1 MWDLNGWTVG
11 KTALRSFFFRLLS
24 PSIKNLQYFSVFL
37 WTLPNIC
44 GIVFVWIYTKKRSA
58 LPITKLTGANGKNP
72 RTDEMQNSNAK
83 FIQDPERGKI
93 FSQAVCFLKRFT
105 LPKKG
110 EITLWFC
117 PLGIGY
123 CYLNGKKVSEDLFL
137 SPVADYRK
145 TLWLTK
151 IDLTPFANEGENEL
165 FFEVGNGFFNEGIE
179 TVWKHHE
186 AKWRDY
192 PTLWASICLDGK
204 EILATDDGWLSSLS
218 RATYFNEIRSG
229 EYFDARFLDV
239 YDWKN
244 AKISPNPPTGTFRH
258 CNCEPIR
265 EIERIPPI
273 SAVKS
278 QKGYIYDFGKNF
290 SGYAEIEAV
299 IPRGEEIILSFS
311 EDISVTGE
319 LALNGLD
326 VYQKAPFQIDKVIGN
341 GEKIIWKPKFTY
353 HGFRYVEVVSS
364 LKLADFTI
372 TGIFT
377 SQAISRLSTFECS
390 DDTLNKIFEA
400 GIRSTKSNLF
410 YSLTDCPTRE
420 KLGWTN
426 DAQATLE
433 QFLFNFDGKKL
444 LSKWLVDIC
453 DTISAEGD
461 LAGVAPSPDWGYG
474 YGPVCNGIVF
484 TLPYLLYKYYGDL
497 APIRHTLPYM
507 KRYFSYLSDNL
518 GKSIL
523 GDWTGATNLPTPI
536 DFVEKFYLYI
546 FSAIFNAVGEDYSS
560 QLNKAKKD
568 LEGYLEDG
576 KCNIDEESAISALI
590 VLGLGDGKKLA
601 KQLVEKI
608 EKVGKKFNC
617 GMFGAQFLYKALSK
631 IGRSDLAYE
640 IITSPTPPSFKVW
653 MDGGA
658 TTLWE
663 SFDQSAWT
671 LSKNHHMFS
680 NVLYFFTEGICGL
693 KRINE
698 NQFDLA
704 PQYIE
709 ALSYAKCSKTTKN
722 GELFV
727 SWERDGEKIKLTA
740 IAKGDAVINYSG
752 EKIEN
757 TKRIFIIG
765 DL

>member
-1 MWDLNGWTVG
+1 
-11 KTALRSFFFRLLS
+11 
-24 PSIKNLQYFSVFL
+24 
-37 WTLPNIC
+37 
-44 GIVFVWIYTKKRSA
+44 
-58 LPITKLTGANGKNP
+58 
-72 RTDEMQNSNAK
+72 MQNLNAQ
-83 FIQDPERGKI
+83 FIQYPVREEI
-93 FSQAVCFLKRFT
+93 SSQAVYFSKRFT
-105 LPKKG
+105 IPKKG
-110 EITLWFC
+110 ELTLWFC

-123 CYLNGKKVSEDLFL
+123 CYLNGKKVSENLFL

-151 IDLTPFANEGENEL
+151 IDLTPFAKEGENEL

-186 AKWRDY
+186 AKWREN
-192 PTLWASICLDGK
+192 PTLWACICLDGK
-204 EILATDDGWLSSLS
+204 EILHTDESWLSSIS
-218 RATYFNEIRSG
+218 RSTFFNEIRSG
-229 EYFDARFLDV
+229 EYFDARFLGV

-244 AKISPNPPTGTFRH
+244 AIISSNPPTGRFRL
-258 CNCEPIR
+258 CDCEPII
-265 EIERIPPI
+265 ETERISPV
-273 SAVKS
+273 SVTKS

-290 SGYAEIEAV
+290 SGYAEIEAT
-299 IPRGEEIILSFS
+299 IPEGEEVVFSFA
-311 EDISVTGE
+311 EDVDQKGE
-319 LALNGLD
+319 LTLNGLD
-326 VYQKAPFQIDKVIGN
+326 VYQKAPFQIDKIIGN
-341 GEKIIWKPKFTY
+341 GEKVIWKPKFTY

-364 LKLADFTI
+364 LKPNDFSI

-377 SQAISRLSTFECS
+377 SHAISRLSTFECS

-453 DTISAEGD
+453 DTINAEGD

-474 YGPVCNGIVF
+474 YGPVCNGIIF

-497 APIRHTLPYM
+497 TPIRYALPYM
-507 KRYFSYLSDNL
+507 KRYFSYLTDNL

-560 QLNKAKKD
+560 HFNRAKED
-568 LEGYLEDG
+568 LEGYLDNG
-576 KCNIDEESAISALI
+576 KSKINEESAISALI
-590 VLGLGDGKKLA
+590 VLGLGEKEKLA
-601 KQLVEKI
+601 EQLVEKI
-608 EKVGKKFNC
+608 EKGGKKFNC
-617 GMFGAQFLYKALSK
+617 GMFGAQFLYKALAK

-640 IITSPTPPSFKVW
+640 IIKSPTPPSFKVW
-653 MDGGA
+653 IDSGA

-693 KRINE
+693 KRITE
-698 NQFDLA
+698 SEFDLA
-704 PQYIE
+704 PQYIK
-709 ALSYAKCSKTTKN
+709 ALSYAKCSKRTKD

-727 SWERDGEKIKLTA
+727 SWESDGEKIRLTV
-740 IAKGDAVINYSG
+740 ITKGDAIINYSS